1 MKNNKSLLD
10 KYIRIS
16 VSHTL
21 YVPSEDEFGIKDKL
35 KEMEENKRLEN
46 IFEYPIWPESLSLL
60 CRVLDDRDCDNL
72 GYFEKS
78 ISNVGEDMFS
88 VFQENGKYRPAKK
101 GYKICDI
108 TILNNRGEEIVI
120 IMPETNVEGAII
132 PIQRLRGLVED
143 YNLESISIGDEPN
156 RRLKVIRRQK

>member
-35 KEMEENKRLEN
+35 KEMEENKRLEK
-46 IFEYPIWPESLSLL
+46 IFEYPIWPETLSLL
-60 CRVLDDRDCDNL
+60 CRVLNDRDCDNL

-78 ISNVGEDMFS
+78 ISNVGEDTFS

-120 IMPETNVEGAII
+120 MQFEIKNNKI
-132 PIQRLRGLVED
+132 ED
-143 YNLESISIGDEPN
+143 FVDAFHAYINLYSFEHDDRFEFEHDLI
-156 RRLKVIRRQK
+156 

>member
-21 YVPSEDEFGIKDKL
+21 YVPSEDEFGIKNKL

-46 IFEYPIWPESLSLL
+46 IFEYPIKPESLSLL
-60 CRVLDDRDCDNL
+60 CRVMDDRDCDDM

-78 ISNVGEDMFS
+78 IINVGKDTFS
-88 VFQENGKYRPAKK
+88 CFQENGEYRSAKK
-101 GYKICDI
+101 GCMIIDI
-108 TILNNRGEEIVI
+108 TVLNDRGEEIVI
-120 IMPETNVEGAII
+120 MQFEIKKKKFNDFLDAFLSYI
-132 PIQRLRGLVED
+132 
-143 YNLESISIGDEPN
+143 NLYSFEHDN
-156 RRLKVIRRQK
+156 RFEIEHNLI